1 MAGKYDPLRAY
12 LVTMPGEEVCYTFA
26 EVEAIIGAP
35 LPPTALRHTAWW
47 ANSCRFDHPQARAWM
62 AGGWTAG
69 VDLDNTCVTF
79 FRRETQPTTPR
90 RYHLHTPRPTQ
101 YPHKLSV
108 AVSRRLK
115 NAIDDAAVDQEM
127 TTSDLMRTILIEW
140 LARHEKERRKV
151 RKRNGAPHTYR
162 SRVTMSHG

>member
-12 LVTMPGEEVCYTFA
+12 LATMPGEEVCYTFA
-26 EVEAIIGAP
+26 EIEAIIGAP

-47 ANSCRFDHPQARAWM
+47 ANSCRFDHPQAQAWM

-79 FRRETQPTTPR
+79 YRRETQPSTTR
-90 RYHLHTPRPTQ
+90 RYHLRTPRPTQ
-101 YPHKLSV
+101 YPDKLSV

-140 LARHEKERRKV
+140 LARHEKERRNA
-151 RKRNGAPHTYR
+151 RKRNGAPR
-162 SRVTMSHG
+162 PMNKRA

>member
-1 MAGKYDPLRAY
+1 MAGKYDPLCAY

-101 YPHKLSV
+101 YPDKLSV
-108 AVSRRLK
+108 AVSRRR
-115 NAIDDAAVDQEM
+115 V
-127 TTSDLMRTILIEW
+127 
-140 LARHEKERRKV
+140 ARGECDGWPGGARRH
-151 RKRNGAPHTYR
+151 RW
-162 SRVTMSHG
+162 SRE